1 MLPHPLS
8 NFQIQKDYQNELK
21 LNDIYSRNH
30 LPKIEDGAYLI
41 NLDEF
46 KSFRNSLDSFVCE
59 W

>member
-21 LNDIYSRNH
+21 LNGIYSRNN